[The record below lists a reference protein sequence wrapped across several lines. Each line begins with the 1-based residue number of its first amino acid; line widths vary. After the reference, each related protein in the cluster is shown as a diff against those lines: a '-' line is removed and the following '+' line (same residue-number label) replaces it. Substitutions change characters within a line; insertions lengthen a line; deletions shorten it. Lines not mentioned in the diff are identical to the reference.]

1 MPMTKEAIFT
11 PVGKA
16 AAELASPKKS
26 GKKGTSLFEKA
37 VDLPEPTTAT
47 PAKLGLKKGQLLEMF
62 ESMVLQRRFEER
74 AMQMYQKGKFGGF
87 LHLYIGQEAV
97 STGTTAALKEDDDI
111 ITAYRDHGWGLV
123 RGISAREG
131 MAELFGKATGCSKGK
146 GGSMHFANVEKHFW
160 GGYGIVGGHI
170 PLGGGLAFA
179 NKYKGLDRVT
189 TCFMGDGA
197 VDQGALH
204 ETMNMA
210 QLWKLP
216 IMFIVENN
224 GYAMGTATRRHSTGE
239 LWERALGYGMK
250 HRVVNGMDVLSVYE
264 AMKEMA
270 DEVRK
275 DSMPW
280 FIEIRTYRY
289 RGHSMSD
296 PQKYRDKDEMEEFQ
310 SLDPIERLKTV
321 LLDKKM
327 ATQKAIDAIYEK
339 VEEEVMDAVEFAD
352 NSPFPEESAL
362 YEDMFSEPNPV
373 YHK

>member
-1 MPMTKEAIFT
+1 MTKEAIFT

-16 AAELASPKKS
+16 AAALTTPKKS
-26 GKKGTSLFEKA
+26 SKKGDSLFEKA
-37 VDLPEPTTAT
+37 VDLPEPTTTT
-47 PAKLGLKKGQLLEMF
+47 PAKLGLKKGQLLEML
-62 ESMVLQRRFEER
+62 ESMILQRRFEER

-97 STGTTAALKEDDDI
+97 STGTTAALREDDDI

-216 IMFIVENN
+216 VMFIVENN

-280 FIEIRTYRY
+280 FVEIRTYRY

-321 LLDKKM
+321 LLDNKM
-327 ATQKAIDAIYEK
+327 ATQKAIDAMYEK

-362 YEDMFSEPNPV
+362 YEDMYSEPNPV
-373 YHK
+373 YHT